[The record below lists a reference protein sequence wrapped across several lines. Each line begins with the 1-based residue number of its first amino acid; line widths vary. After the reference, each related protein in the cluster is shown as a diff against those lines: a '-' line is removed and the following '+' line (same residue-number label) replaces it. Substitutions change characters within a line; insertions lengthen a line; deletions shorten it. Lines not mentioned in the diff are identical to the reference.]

1 MAQKISRKIGEGK
14 QKKVLSLVLCVAM
27 MLSVMVVGAGAA
39 FSDQSK
45 IKNTEAVDACTAL
58 NIIGGYP
65 DGSFK
70 PEGNITRAEV
80 TKMICVALNGGKNP
94 AVSTNTT
101 PTFSDVRNNANAAWA
116 EGYIESCAAQGIVSG
131 VGGGKFAPNGNVTG
145 VQMAKMLLVAL
156 GYKSENEGFTGNAW
170 ATNVNVRA
178 AQKGLYEGLETMDT
192 NAALTRDNAAQM
204 IWNALN
210 AYEVEYKT
218 TLVTDSKGQLTSQI
232 TVQDKLVQGIDGF
245 VKMTLLEDKYET
257 TTATA
262 TLTAVKYDDN
272 DNTYT
277 TTVSNAKVNNYSIS
291 IAPFDATKDYSDLM
305 GQEVKVMYK
314 TDKKSNDV
322 VLLGLYATN
331 KNKVLSGLL
340 DDVDNFSS
348 AFTDMTAKVDGTEY
362 DFAKNIKVVAPNGA
376 TVKQAD
382 LQKYYSFKLVDNN
395 KDDDYDYLVVQPF
408 SVAQIDVLT
417 SSRVTLSAKGNT
429 TLKNASF
436 DLKKDDVTLY
446 DKAAEDDY
454 VVVVDKA
461 YAVSDTTEITAAKMV
476 SGKVD
481 ASKGPSSAYT
491 DVRVDGSW
499 YSVVSGVTGS
509 KLAVNSSYDLATVN
523 GFVFDADKTAG
534 SISAKNVLYVEKAGA
549 LTGGIADGVQA
560 KVWFTDGTSQTVTV
574 TTITAGI
581 DETLKAAD
589 GTTTLESGKDYD
601 IINDKTATET
611 KKNDEIKNS
620 VAETWLK
627 AHSLYTFSE
636 KNGEYTVEPIYGDSD
651 VKEKDNNVG
660 SYDKF
665 IGDSKTD
672 ASTYVDDG
680 KALTKKDNGT
690 LNARFADDAIL
701 FVKDADGVKI
711 VSGKNVNKWSK
722 TPVTSVKGLA
732 DKTNGV
738 YYISIGAISMKDK
751 AKSDAKTYGF
761 VLDVNNQTIDNT
773 DYIVFTMWDGTN
785 TVEDIKVED
794 KGDAKDANIAKYSFV
809 SFDWS
814 NQEAKEAD
822 YSGFTAKTATSGK
835 AAITAFSKDDITFTK
850 GETSS
855 YYEFADTYFV
865 IGVDT
870 KNGTSSDAK
879 DLKTAKTVKIDKIDK
894 TYANAVYFTTEDG
907 GKTKVEAVFIDVNGN
922 LYTDKNGEILY
933 TTLTNID
940 SIDLNVAA
948 PVKDG
953 EFSEALP
960 TTTSDGVSVV
970 SIKWVDSKGK
980 EVSGKVAAGTY
991 TAKITVKT
999 KDGFKFNSPTVTV
1012 AGSTSATMTDNVISA
1027 TFAVAE

>member
-1 MAQKISRKIGEGK
+1 MLPGRWRRGRDENQAQNL
-14 QKKVLSLVLCVAM
+14 KKVLSLVLCVAM

-232 TVQDKLVQGIDGF
+232 TVQDKLVQGFDGF

-262 TLTAVKYDDN
+262 TLSGVKYDDN

-277 TTVSNAKVNNYSIS
+277 TTVSNAKVNNHSIS

-331 KNKVLSGLL
+331 KNKVLTGLL
-340 DDVDNFSS
+340 DDVDNLAS
-348 AFTDMTAKVDGTEY
+348 AFDDSVAKVDGTDY
-362 DFAKNIKVVAPNGA
+362 DFAKDMKVVAPNGA
-376 TVKQAD
+376 TVKSSD
-382 LQKYYSFKLVDNN
+382 LKNYYTFKLIDNN
-395 KDDDYDYLVVQPF
+395 KDDDYDYLVVQPY

-417 SSRVTLSAKGNT
+417 SSRVTLSAKGGT
-429 TLKNASF
+429 TLKNPSF

-481 ASKGPSSAYT
+481 ASKGNPFT
-491 DVRVDGSW
+491 DVRVDGNW
-499 YSVVSGVTGS
+499 YSVVGDVTGS

-534 SISAKNVLYVEKAGA
+534 SISAKNVLYIEKSGA

-560 KVWFTDGTSQTVTV
+560 KAWFTDGTFQNITV
-574 TTITAGI
+574 TTITAGEKDTSI
-581 DETLKAAD
+581 TAGDGKA
-589 GTTTLESGKDYD
+589 LVSGKDYD
-601 IINDKTATET
+601 VAQKTT
-611 KKNDEIKNS
+611 KSDEITNANAKDFLDKH
-620 VAETWLK
+620 A
-627 AHSLYTFSE
+627 LYTFSE
-636 KNGEYTVEPIYGDSD
+636 KNGEYTVEPIYGDSSD
-651 VKEKDNNVG
+651 KTKDNNVG

-665 IGDSKTD
+665 IGNSKAD

-680 KALTKKDNGT
+680 KALTKKDGAT
-690 LNARFADDAIL
+690 NARFDDDAVL
-701 FVKDADGVKI
+701 FVNDEDGVKV
-711 VSGKNVNKWSK
+711 VSGKSVNKWSG
-722 TPVTSVKGLA
+722 TTVTSVTGLA

-738 YYISIGAISMKDK
+738 YYIAIGAIEMDGS
-751 AKSDAKTYGF
+751 AKSDAKAYGF
-761 VLDVNNQTIDNT
+761 VLDMNNQTIDNT

-785 TVEDIKVED
+785 TVEDVKVED
-794 KGDAKDANIAKYSFV
+794 KGDAGKANIAKYSFV
-809 SFDWS
+809 SFDW
-814 NQEAKEAD
+814 NDQDAKEAD
-822 YSGFTAKTATSGK
+822 YKDFDAKTATSGR
-835 AAITAFSKDDITFTK
+835 AAITAFSKDDITFTNGK
-850 GETSS
+850 DTS
-855 YYEFADTYFV
+855 YFEFADTYFV

-879 DLKTAKTVKIDKIDK
+879 DLKTAKTVKVNSADK
-894 TYANAVYFTTEDG
+894 TYANAVYFTTQDG
-907 GKTKVEAVFIDVNGN
+907 DKTKVEAVFIDVNGN
-922 LYTDKNGEILY
+922 LYNDKNGNELY
-933 TTLTNID
+933 AD
-940 SIDLNVAA
+940 VQ
-948 PVKDG
+948 
-953 EFSEALP
+953 
-960 TTTSDGVSVV
+960 
-970 SIKWVDSKGK
+970 
-980 EVSGKVAAGTY
+980 
-991 TAKITVKT
+991 
-999 KDGFKFNSPTVTV
+999 
-1012 AGSTSATMTDNVISA
+1012 
-1027 TFAVAE
+1027 

>member
-1 MAQKISRKIGEGK
+1 MRNL
-14 QKKVLSLVLCVAM
+14 KKVLSLVLCVAM

-145 VQMAKMLLVAL
+145 VQMAKMLLVSL

-340 DDVDNFSS
+340 DDVDNFST

-417 SSRVTLSAKGNT
+417 SSRVTLSAKGGT

-481 ASKGPSSAYT
+481 ASKGNPFT
-491 DVRVDGSW
+491 DVRVDGNW
-499 YSVVSGVTGS
+499 YSVVGDVTGS

-574 TTITAGI
+574 TTITAGV
-581 DETLKAAD
+581 DETLTAAD
-589 GTTTLESGKDYD
+589 GTTTLKSGKDYD
-601 IINDKTATET
+601 IINDKTATVT

-620 VAETWLK
+620 DAETWLK

-651 VKEKDNNVG
+651 VKDKDNNVG

-665 IGDSKTD
+665 ID
-672 ASTYVDDG
+672 ASSKYVDDG
-680 KALTKKDNGT
+680 KALTKKDGST
-690 LNARFADDAIL
+690 NARFDDDAVL
-701 FVKDADGVKI
+701 FVNDEDGVKV
-711 VSGKNVNKWSK
+711 VSGKSVNKWSE
-722 TPVTSVKGLA
+722 TSVSSVTGLA

-738 YYISIGAISMKDK
+738 YYIAIGAIEMDGS
-751 AKSDAKTYGF
+751 AKTDAKAYGF

-785 TVEDIKVED
+785 TVENVKVED
-794 KGDAKDANIAKYSFV
+794 KGDASSANIAKYSFV
-809 SFDWS
+809 SFDW
-814 NQEAKEAD
+814 NDQDAKEAD
-822 YSGFTAKTATSGK
+822 YKGFNAKTATSGK
-835 AAITAFSKDDITFTK
+835 AAITAFSKDDITFTDGK
-850 GETSS
+850 TTS

-879 DLKTAKTVKIDKIDK
+879 DLKTAKTVKLEGTDK
-894 TYANAVYFTTEDG
+894 TYANAVYFTTKDG
-907 GKTKVEAVFIDVNGN
+907 DKTKVEAVFIDVNGN
-922 LYTDKNGEILY
+922 LYTDKNGNELY
-933 TTLTNID
+933 AD
-940 SIDLNVAA
+940 AQ
-948 PVKDG
+948 
-953 EFSEALP
+953 
-960 TTTSDGVSVV
+960 
-970 SIKWVDSKGK
+970 
-980 EVSGKVAAGTY
+980 
-991 TAKITVKT
+991 
-999 KDGFKFNSPTVTV
+999 
-1012 AGSTSATMTDNVISA
+1012 
-1027 TFAVAE
+1027 

>member
-1 MAQKISRKIGEGK
+1 
-14 QKKVLSLVLCVAM
+14 M

-145 VQMAKMLLVAL
+145 VQMAKMLLVSL

-340 DDVDNFSS
+340 DDVDNFST

-417 SSRVTLSAKGNT
+417 SSRVTLSAKGGT

-491 DVRVDGSW
+491 DVRVDGNW
-499 YSVVSGVTGS
+499 YSVVGDGKEVTGS

-574 TTITAGI
+574 TTITAGV

-589 GTTTLESGKDYD
+589 GKTTLKSGKDYD
-601 IINDKTATET
+601 IINDKTAEAT

-651 VKEKDNNVG
+651 VKNKDNNVG

-665 IGDSKTD
+665 IADE
-672 ASTYVDDG
+672 STYVDDG
-680 KALTKKDNGT
+680 KALSAENGT

-722 TPVTSVKGLA
+722 TTVSSVNGLA

-738 YYISIGAISMKDK
+738 YYISIGAISMDGK

-794 KGDAKDANIAKYSFV
+794 KGDANKADIAKYSFV

-822 YSGFTAKTATSGK
+822 YSGFTAQTASK
-835 AAITAFSKDDITFTK
+835 NKVAITAFSKDDITFT
-850 GETSS
+850 GTGTLD
-855 YYEFADTYFV
+855 FADTYFV

-879 DLKTAKTVKIDKIDK
+879 DLKTAKTVKIDGVEK
-894 TYANAVYFTTEDG
+894 TYANAVYFTTKDG
-907 GKTKVEAVFIDVNGN
+907 DKDKVEAVFIDVNGN
-922 LYTDKNGEILY
+922 LYTDKNGDILY
-933 TTLTNID
+933 TAVTDID
-940 SIDLNVAA
+940 SIALNVTA

-960 TTTSDGVSVV
+960 TTTSAGVSVV
-970 SIKWVDSKGK
+970 SIKWVDSEGK
-980 EVSGKVAAGTY
+980 EVSGKVAAGEY

-999 KDGFKFNSPTVTV
+999 KDGFKFKEGVTATVNGQSATVDSNVVSYTFTV
-1012 AGSTSATMTDNVISA
+1012 A
-1027 TFAVAE
+1027 E

>member
-1 MAQKISRKIGEGK
+1 
-14 QKKVLSLVLCVAM
+14 
-27 MLSVMVVGAGAA
+27 
-39 FSDQSK
+39 
-45 IKNTEAVDACTAL
+45 
-58 NIIGGYP
+58 
-65 DGSFK
+65 
-70 PEGNITRAEV
+70 
-80 TKMICVALNGGKNP
+80 
-94 AVSTNTT
+94 
-101 PTFSDVRNNANAAWA
+101 
-116 EGYIESCAAQGIVSG
+116 
-131 VGGGKFAPNGNVTG
+131 
-145 VQMAKMLLVAL
+145 
-156 GYKSENEGFTGNAW
+156 
-170 ATNVNVRA
+170 
-178 AQKGLYEGLETMDT
+178 MDT

-534 SISAKNVLYVEKAGA
+534 SISAKNVLYIEKSGA

-560 KVWFTDGTSQTVTV
+560 KAWFTDGSFQNITITTVTAGEGD
-574 TTITAGI
+574 TSITAG
-581 DETLKAAD
+581 D
-589 GTTTLESGKDYD
+589 GNALVSGKDYD
-601 IINDKTATET
+601 VAQTTT
-611 KKNDEIKNS
+611 KSDEITNTN
-620 VAETWLK
+620 AK
-627 AHSLYTFSE
+627 AFLDKHTLYTFSE

-651 VKEKDNNVG
+651 VKNKDNNVG

-665 IGDSKTD
+665 ID
-672 ASTYVDDG
+672 ASSKYVDDG
-680 KALTKKDNGT
+680 KALSAKDGT
-690 LNARFADDAIL
+690 LNARFADDAII
-701 FVKDADGVKI
+701 FVNDADGVKI

-722 TPVTSVKGLA
+722 TSVSSVEGLA

-738 YYISIGAISMKDK
+738 YYISIGAISMDGK

-794 KGDAKDANIAKYSFV
+794 KDDAKKANIAKYSFV

-822 YSGFTAKTATSGK
+822 YSGFTAKTASK
-835 AAITAFSKDDITFTK
+835 NKVAITAFSKDDITFT
-850 GETSS
+850 GTDGTLD
-855 YYEFADTYFV
+855 FADTYFV

-879 DLKTAKTVKIDKIDK
+879 DLKTAKTVKIDGVEK
-894 TYANAVYFTTEDG
+894 TYANAVYFTTKDG
-907 GKTKVEAVFIDVNGN
+907 DKDKVEAVFIDVNGN
-922 LYTDKNGEILY
+922 LYTDKNGDILY
-933 TTLTNID
+933 TAVTDID
-940 SIDLNVAA
+940 SIALNVTA

-960 TTTSDGVSVV
+960 TTTSAGVSVV
-970 SIKWVDSKGK
+970 SIKWVDSEGK
-980 EVSGKVAAGTY
+980 EVSGKVAAGEY

-999 KDGFKFNSPTVTV
+999 KDGFKFKEGVTATVNGQSATVDSNVVSYTFTV
-1012 AGSTSATMTDNVISA
+1012 A
-1027 TFAVAE
+1027 E

>member
-1 MAQKISRKIGEGK
+1 MNL
-14 QKKVLSLVLCVAM
+14 KKVLSLVLCVAM
-27 MLSVMVVGAGAA
+27 MLSIMVVGAGAA

-145 VQMAKMLLVAL
+145 VQMAKMLLVSL

-232 TVQDKLVQGIDGF
+232 TVQDKLVQGFDGF

-262 TLTAVKYDDN
+262 TLSGVKYDDN

-277 TTVSNAKVNNYSIS
+277 TTVSNAKVNNHSIS

-331 KNKVLSGLL
+331 KNKVLTGLL
-340 DDVDNFSS
+340 DDVDNLAS
-348 AFTDMTAKVDGTEY
+348 AFDDSVAKVDGTDY
-362 DFAKNIKVVAPNGA
+362 DFAKDMKVVAPNGA
-376 TVKQAD
+376 TVKSSD
-382 LQKYYSFKLVDNN
+382 LKNYYTFKLIDNN
-395 KDDDYDYLVVQPF
+395 KDDDYDYLVVQPY

-417 SSRVTLSAKGNT
+417 SSRVTLSAKGGT
-429 TLKNASF
+429 TLKNPSF

-481 ASKGPSSAYT
+481 ASKGNPFT
-491 DVRVDGSW
+491 DVRVDGNW
-499 YSVVSGVTGS
+499 YSVVGDVSGS

-534 SISAKNVLYVEKAGA
+534 SISAKNVLYIEKSGA

-560 KVWFTDGTSQTVTV
+560 KAWFTDGTFQNITV
-574 TTITAGI
+574 TTITAGEKDTSI
-581 DETLKAAD
+581 TAGDGKA
-589 GTTTLESGKDYD
+589 LVSGKDYD
-601 IINDKTATET
+601 VAQKTT
-611 KKNDEIKNS
+611 KSDEITNANAKDFLDKH
-620 VAETWLK
+620 A
-627 AHSLYTFSE
+627 LYTFSE
-636 KNGEYTVEPIYGDSD
+636 KNGEYTVEPIYGDSSD
-651 VKEKDNNVG
+651 KTKDNNVG

-665 IGDSKTD
+665 IGNSEAD

-680 KALTKKDNGT
+680 KALTKKDGAT
-690 LNARFADDAIL
+690 NARFDDDAVL
-701 FVKDADGVKI
+701 FVNDEDGVKV
-711 VSGKNVNKWSK
+711 VSGKSVNKWSG
-722 TPVTSVKGLA
+722 TTVTSVAGLA

-738 YYISIGAISMKDK
+738 YYIAIGAIEMDGS
-751 AKSDAKTYGF
+751 AKSDAKAYGF

-785 TVEDIKVED
+785 TVEDVKVED
-794 KGDAKDANIAKYSFV
+794 KGDAGKANIAKYSFV
-809 SFDWS
+809 SFDW
-814 NQEAKEAD
+814 NDQDAKEAD
-822 YSGFTAKTATSGK
+822 YKDFDAKTATSGR
-835 AAITAFSKDDITFTK
+835 AAITAFSKDDITFTNGK
-850 GETSS
+850 DTS
-855 YYEFADTYFV
+855 YFEFADTYFV

-879 DLKTAKTVKIDKIDK
+879 DLKTAKTVKVNSADK
-894 TYANAVYFTTEDG
+894 TYANAVYFTTQDG
-907 GKTKVEAVFIDVNGN
+907 DKTKVEAVFIDVNGN
-922 LYTDKNGEILY
+922 LYNDKNGNELY
-933 TTLTNID
+933 AD
-940 SIDLNVAA
+940 VQ
-948 PVKDG
+948 
-953 EFSEALP
+953 
-960 TTTSDGVSVV
+960 
-970 SIKWVDSKGK
+970 
-980 EVSGKVAAGTY
+980 
-991 TAKITVKT
+991 
-999 KDGFKFNSPTVTV
+999 
-1012 AGSTSATMTDNVISA
+1012 
-1027 TFAVAE
+1027 

>member
-1 MAQKISRKIGEGK
+1 
-14 QKKVLSLVLCVAM
+14 M

-145 VQMAKMLLVAL
+145 VQMAKMLLVSL

-232 TVQDKLVQGIDGF
+232 TVQDKLVQGFDGF

-262 TLTAVKYDDN
+262 TLSGVKYDDN

-277 TTVSNAKVNNYSIS
+277 TTVSNAKVNNHSIS

-331 KNKVLSGLL
+331 KNKVLTGLL
-340 DDVDNFSS
+340 DDVDNLAS
-348 AFTDMTAKVDGTEY
+348 AFDDSVAKVDGTDY
-362 DFAKNIKVVAPNGA
+362 DFAKDMKVVAPNGA
-376 TVKQAD
+376 TVKSSD
-382 LQKYYSFKLVDNN
+382 LKNYYTFKLIDNN
-395 KDDDYDYLVVQPF
+395 KDDDYDYLVVQPY

-417 SSRVTLSAKGNT
+417 SSRVTLSAKGGT
-429 TLKNASF
+429 TLKNPSF

-481 ASKGPSSAYT
+481 ASKGNPFT
-491 DVRVDGSW
+491 DVRVDGNW
-499 YSVVSGVTGS
+499 YSVVGDVSGS

-534 SISAKNVLYVEKAGA
+534 SISAKNVLYIEKSGA

-560 KVWFTDGTSQTVTV
+560 KAWFTDGTFQNITV
-574 TTITAGI
+574 TTITAGEKDTSI
-581 DETLKAAD
+581 TAGDGKA
-589 GTTTLESGKDYD
+589 LVSGKDYD
-601 IINDKTATET
+601 VAQKTT
-611 KKNDEIKNS
+611 KSDEITNANAKDFLDKH
-620 VAETWLK
+620 A
-627 AHSLYTFSE
+627 LYTFSE
-636 KNGEYTVEPIYGDSD
+636 KNGEYTVEPIYGDSSD
-651 VKEKDNNVG
+651 KTKDNNVG

-665 IGDSKTD
+665 IGNSEAD

-680 KALTKKDNGT
+680 KALTKKDGAT
-690 LNARFADDAIL
+690 NARFDDDAVL
-701 FVKDADGVKI
+701 FVNDEDGVKV
-711 VSGKNVNKWSK
+711 VSGKSVNKWSG
-722 TPVTSVKGLA
+722 TTVTSVAGLA

-738 YYISIGAISMKDK
+738 YYIAIGAIEMDGS
-751 AKSDAKTYGF
+751 AKSDAKAYGF

-785 TVEDIKVED
+785 TVEDVKVED
-794 KGDAKDANIAKYSFV
+794 KGDAGKANIAKYSFV
-809 SFDWS
+809 SFDW
-814 NQEAKEAD
+814 NDQDAKEAD
-822 YSGFTAKTATSGK
+822 YKDFDAKTATSGR
-835 AAITAFSKDDITFTK
+835 AAITAFSKDDITFTNGK
-850 GETSS
+850 DTS
-855 YYEFADTYFV
+855 YFEFADTYFV

-879 DLKTAKTVKIDKIDK
+879 DLKTAKTVKVNSADK
-894 TYANAVYFTTEDG
+894 TYANAVYFTTQDG
-907 GKTKVEAVFIDVNGN
+907 DKTKVEAVFIDVNGN
-922 LYTDKNGEILY
+922 LYNDKNGNELY
-933 TTLTNID
+933 AD
-940 SIDLNVAA
+940 VQ
-948 PVKDG
+948 
-953 EFSEALP
+953 
-960 TTTSDGVSVV
+960 
-970 SIKWVDSKGK
+970 
-980 EVSGKVAAGTY
+980 
-991 TAKITVKT
+991 
-999 KDGFKFNSPTVTV
+999 
-1012 AGSTSATMTDNVISA
+1012 
-1027 TFAVAE
+1027 

>member
-1 MAQKISRKIGEGK
+1 LWRR

-145 VQMAKMLLVAL
+145 VQMAKMLLVSL

-331 KNKVLSGLL
+331 KNKVLTGLL
-340 DDVDNFSS
+340 DDVDNFST
-348 AFTDMTAKVDGTEY
+348 AFRDMTAKVDGTEY

-417 SSRVTLSAKGNT
+417 SSRVTLSAKGGT

-491 DVRVDGSW
+491 DVRVDGNW
-499 YSVVSGVTGS
+499 YSVVGDGKEVTGS

-534 SISAKNVLYVEKAGA
+534 SISAKNVLYVEKSGA

-560 KVWFTDGTSQTVTV
+560 KAWFTDGSFQNITITTVTAGEGD
-574 TTITAGI
+574 TSITAG
-581 DETLKAAD
+581 D
-589 GTTTLESGKDYD
+589 GNALVSGKDYD
-601 IINDKTATET
+601 VAQTTT
-611 KKNDEIKNS
+611 KSDEITNDN
-620 VAETWLK
+620 AK
-627 AHSLYTFSE
+627 AFLDKHTLYTFSE
-636 KNGEYTVEPIYGDSD
+636 KNGEYTVEPIYGNSD
-651 VKEKDNNVG
+651 VKDKDNNVG

-665 IGDSKTD
+665 IGDSKAD

-690 LNARFADDAIL
+690 LNARFADDAII
-701 FVKDADGVKI
+701 FVNDADGVKI

-738 YYISIGAISMKDK
+738 YYISIGAISMDGK

-822 YSGFTAKTATSGK
+822 YSDFTAKTASK
-835 AAITAFSKDDITFTK
+835 NKVAITAFSKDDITFT
-850 GETSS
+850 GTDALD
-855 YYEFADTYFV
+855 FADTYFV

-879 DLKTAKTVKIDKIDK
+879 DLKTAKTVKIDGVEK

-907 GKTKVEAVFIDVNGN
+907 GKDKVEAVFIDVNGN
-922 LYTDKNGEILY
+922 LYTDKNGDILY
-933 TTLTNID
+933 TAVTDID
-940 SIDLNVAA
+940 SIALNVTA

-960 TTTSDGVSVV
+960 TTTSAGVSVV
-970 SIKWVDSKGK
+970 SIKWVDSEGK
-980 EVSGKVAAGTY
+980 EVSGKVAAGAY

>member
-1 MAQKISRKIGEGK
+1 
-14 QKKVLSLVLCVAM
+14 
-27 MLSVMVVGAGAA
+27 MVVGAGAA

-262 TLTAVKYDDN
+262 TLAAVKYDDN

-277 TTVSNAKVNNYSIS
+277 TTVSNAKVNNHSIS
-291 IAPFDATKDYSDLM
+291 IDPFDATKDYSDLM

-340 DDVDNFSS
+340 DDVDNLSS
-348 AFTDMTAKVDGTEY
+348 AFNDSVAKVDGTDY
-362 DFAKNIKVVAPNGA
+362 NFAEGMKVVAPNGA
-376 TVKQAD
+376 DVKSSD
-382 LQKYYSFKLVDNN
+382 LKNYYTFKLIDNN
-395 KDDDYDYLVVQPF
+395 KDDDYDYLVVQPY

-417 SSRVTLSAKGNT
+417 SSRVTLSAKGGT

-481 ASKGPSSAYT
+481 ASKGNPFT
-491 DVRVDGSW
+491 DVRVDGNW
-499 YSVVSGVTGS
+499 YSVVGDVTGS

-560 KVWFTDGTSQTVTV
+560 KVWFTDGTFQTVTV
-574 TTITAGI
+574 TTITAGV
-581 DETLKAAD
+581 DETLTAAD
-589 GTTTLESGKDYD
+589 GTTTLKSGKDYD
-601 IINDKTATET
+601 IINDKTATVT

-620 VAETWLK
+620 DAETWLK

-651 VKEKDNNVG
+651 VKDKDNNVG

-665 IGDSKTD
+665 ID
-672 ASTYVDDG
+672 ASSKYVDDG
-680 KALTKKDNGT
+680 KALTKKDGST
-690 LNARFADDAIL
+690 NARFDDDAVL
-701 FVKDADGVKI
+701 FVNDEDGVKV
-711 VSGKNVNKWSK
+711 VSGKSVNKWSE
-722 TPVTSVKGLA
+722 TSVSSVTGLA

-738 YYISIGAISMKDK
+738 YYIAIGAIEMDGS
-751 AKSDAKTYGF
+751 AKTDAKAYGF

-785 TVEDIKVED
+785 TVENVKVED
-794 KGDAKDANIAKYSFV
+794 KGDASSANIAKYSFV
-809 SFDWS
+809 SFDW
-814 NQEAKEAD
+814 NDQDAKEAD
-822 YSGFTAKTATSGK
+822 YKGFNAKTATSGK
-835 AAITAFSKDDITFTK
+835 AAITAFSKDDITFTDGK
-850 GETSS
+850 TTS

-879 DLKTAKTVKIDKIDK
+879 DLKTAKTVKLEGTDK
-894 TYANAVYFTTEDG
+894 TYANAVYFTTKDG
-907 GKTKVEAVFIDVNGN
+907 DKTKVEAVFIDVNGN
-922 LYTDKNGEILY
+922 LYTDKNGNELY
-933 TTLTNID
+933 AD
-940 SIDLNVAA
+940 AQ
-948 PVKDG
+948 
-953 EFSEALP
+953 
-960 TTTSDGVSVV
+960 
-970 SIKWVDSKGK
+970 
-980 EVSGKVAAGTY
+980 
-991 TAKITVKT
+991 
-999 KDGFKFNSPTVTV
+999 
-1012 AGSTSATMTDNVISA
+1012 
-1027 TFAVAE
+1027 